1 MEFLTS
7 EEFGKTLGLKAARI
21 RQLCEGNRITG
32 AKKIAG
38 GQGIWL
44 IPSNAVVS
52 TVKRGRPE
60 GYRKDGSDLV

>member
-7 EEFGKTLGLKAARI
+7 SEFGKKAGLKPARI
-21 RQLCEGNRITG
+21 RQLCEGGRIEG
-32 AKKIAG
+32 IKKIPG
-38 GQGIWL
+38 GQGVWL
-44 IPSNAVVS
+44 IPVNAVVS